1 MKKMRWIGKN
11 ILQSFILAILCILL
25 IYKAENNNESF
36 VMSQPWWDARL
47 SVDLNE
53 YLDSIEDGREQKIM
67 REAFLEAAKYV
78 SEGETLMSGQ
88 IMNTGISG
96 LDSDSG
102 FPDSGIC
109 LMYCNISDIW
119 GSGIMIGI
127 VRKENGT
134 YEIYNDCAK
143 IYLLACLTSC
153 DVDYVKNYY
162 SLHVNGGG
170 EKFDLNYEIEKLKRS
185 VFVSYGDYENISDCF
200 DAFGD
205 VCYQMKE
212 YQDMLGVD
220 LSQPVRFGEY
230 DRDTDLEYNYK
241 YYPEHMVDFA
251 AIAENPALL
260 DELEQQVREEQLAY
274 FKKMQP
280 MRYEAIMN
288 GSYISREEYR
298 SPYYIPM
305 CLTSI
310 KYTDDDS
317 WKELGYREG
326 QYGEMSENGPRYQEY
341 LRELEENGGKP
352 MTSISEEWN
361 EYQFSST
368 EKEWL
373 TEYLEGMKYSYHWYG
388 KYTDNFCIRYP
399 VTYRYGSNEK
409 CSNMIFCEYDPREK
423 PFTGYS
429 YDMEIY
435 ENRIWDMGR
444 LYLFV
449 INEEGPVTGDEN
461 DFFDYLNSGK
471 AEEKIN
477 SVLMEPAEWT
487 VGELQTPYHDFM
499 YAEGETNLRRTA
511 VYVPEMREGEKF
523 HWLIIFEE
531 FKDTNQTQTI
541 YAQRDMVMRNFILF
555 PYWYECQPGDTLWD
569 IADRLTG
576 SGLRVL
582 EICESPLNDIEDESM
597 LEVGQRIFIAPHV
610 FLRNSMR
617 Y

>member
-1 MKKMRWIGKN
+1 MTKIRGKAKI
-11 ILQSFILAILCILL
+11 ILQAAALVILCIFLF
-25 IYKAENNNESF
+25 YTAEKNDETF
-36 VMSQPWWDARL
+36 VMSQPWWDVRL

-78 SEGETLMSGQ
+78 SEGETLMSDQ

-102 FPDSGIC
+102 FPDSGIR

-119 GSGIMIGI
+119 GSGIIIGI
-127 VRKENGT
+127 VRKEDGT

-185 VFVSYGDYENISDCF
+185 AFVSYGDYENISDCF

-205 VCYQMKE
+205 VCQKMKE

-280 MRYEAIMN
+280 TRYEAIMN

-326 QYGEMSENGPRYQEY
+326 QYGEMSENGTRYQEY

-373 TEYLEGMKYSYHWYG
+373 TEYSEGVKYSYHWYG

-409 CSNMIFCEYDPREK
+409 CSNMIFWEYDPREK
-423 PFTGYS
+423 PFPGYS

-449 INEEGPVTGDEN
+449 INGEGPEKGDKN
-461 DFFDYLNSGK
+461 AFLDYLNSGK

-477 SVLMEPAEWT
+477 SVLMEPVEWT
-487 VGELQTPYHDFM
+487 AGELQTIYHDYM
-499 YAEGETNLRRTA
+499 YAEGETNLRKTA
-511 VYVPEMREGEKF
+511 VYVPAMREGEKF
-523 HWLIIFEE
+523 HWLLVFEE
-531 FKDTNQTQTI
+531 FKDTNQTMTL
-541 YAQRDMVMRNFILF
+541 YKQRNEVIQNFILF
-555 PYWYECQPGDTLWD
+555 PYWYECKTGDTLWD
-569 IADRLTG
+569 IANRLTG
-576 SGLRVL
+576 SGSKV
-582 EICESPLNDIEDESM
+582 EEVCESPLNENLDKDMI
-597 LEVGQRIFIAPHV
+597 EVGQRIFIPPHV
-610 FLRNSMR
+610 FLRDSVH
-617 Y
+617 